1 MCQLSDGYTLA
12 IVRVDHPE
20 AGVVRPKYPPCKGD
34 PTGSGFCTNTQCEV
48 KCQTAGPYV
57 CEEGGAKLG
66 AGCLADISGGWLHLS
81 RESWGIICDALI
93 SQVAV
98 LESRKKVNS
107 ESTADLGVIEATNI
121 LRALEPLSDPISL
134 AASRF
139 QQPALMRIEE

>member
-57 CEEGGAKLG
+57 CEEGGAQVRCWMPCRHQRGLAPFEPRVMG
-66 AGCLADISGGWLHLS
+66 HHLRCADLAGRG
-81 RESWGIICDALI
+81 
-93 SQVAV
+93 
-98 LESRKKVNS
+98 SRKPEKGEFGIDGRPRSDRSNKH
-107 ESTADLGVIEATNI
+107 STC
-121 LRALEPLSDPISL
+121 P
-134 AASRF
+134 
-139 QQPALMRIEE
+139 